1 MKQMVCSVCSY
12 TYDEAKGIPEAGIAP
27 GTKWEE
33 LPENWK
39 CPWCGAG
46 KEAFREKKD
55 EGQTVTQEKL
65 EKPHVEKELSAMEM
79 SIICSN
85 LSRGCE
91 KQYLQDQADAFKKLA
106 DFFKSKAE
114 PVEEANVQKLLDLIE
129 TDLTVG
135 YPYGNSVSS
144 EKPDRGAL
152 RCQPWRSGIN
162 RPVIILTRDIEKDYQ
177 IQKIDGKLT
186 VLSFPIQPEVLRNA
200 VKQYLM

>member
-12 TYDEAKGIPEAGIAP
+12 TYDEAKGIPKAGIAP
-27 GTKWEE
+27 GTKQEE

-39 CPWCGAG
+39 CPWCGTG
-46 KEAFREKKD
+46 KEAFREKKG

-79 SIICSN
+79 NIICSN

-91 KQYLQDQADAFKKLA
+91 KQYLQDQTDAFKKLA

-135 YPYGNSVSS
+135 YPYG
-144 EKPDRGAL
+144 KYAL
-152 RCQPWRSGIN
+152 YVNIRRAS
-162 RPVIILTRDIEKDYQ
+162 LK
-177 IQKIDGKLT
+177 
-186 VLSFPIQPEVLRNA
+186 
-200 VKQYLM
+200 